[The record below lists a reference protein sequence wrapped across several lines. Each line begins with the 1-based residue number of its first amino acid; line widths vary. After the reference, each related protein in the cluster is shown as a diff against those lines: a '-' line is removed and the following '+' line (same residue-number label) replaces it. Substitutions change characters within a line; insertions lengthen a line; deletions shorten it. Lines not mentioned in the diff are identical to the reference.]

1 MRTSTPELGQVFAEW
16 MVEQNEEEGE
26 THKAERPEGMPR
38 LTFSQSM
45 KCSRQLG
52 YKVAGLEPTDPM
64 DGSSLAVTRMGRLLH
79 EEIQEAVISTYL
91 TAECE
96 TIGTVGDLIWGYV
109 DIDNPE
115 LDEVVEIKTVGAFAF
130 DMAIGLTRSPGKGKP
145 AYIKEAGG
153 QGPRIGDI
161 CQGGFNAVAHG
172 RKNVRI
178 IYLSR
183 EAVSIG
189 KAEQAGLGSV
199 ERFWA
204 EWLIP
209 FDDWMPLVQ
218 AETERLAKI
227 RADVESGLLPQRMG
241 YDERAGKFIQVDP
254 EKWPLC
260 GYCPQQHRCK
270 MDGPGLVPVALSRST

>member
-1 MRTSTPELGQVFAEW
+1 
-16 MVEQNEEEGE
+16 
-26 THKAERPEGMPR
+26 
-38 LTFSQSM
+38 
-45 KCSRQLG
+45 
-52 YKVAGLEPTDPM
+52 
-64 DGSSLAVTRMGRLLH
+64 
-79 EEIQEAVISTYL
+79 
-91 TAECE
+91 
-96 TIGTVGDLIWGYV
+96 
-109 DIDNPE
+109 
-115 LDEVVEIKTVGAFAF
+115 
-130 DMAIGLTRSPGKGKP
+130 MAIGLTRSPGKGKP

-209 FDDWMPLVQ
+209 FDDWMPLRQ
-218 AETERLAKI
+218 AETGAPGQDPGR
-227 RADVESGLLPQRMG
+227 RESPVAPEDGLR
-241 YDERAGKFIQVDP
+241 RAGWEVHP
-254 EKWPLC
+254 GRP
-260 GYCPQQHRCK
+260 PRS
-270 MDGPGLVPVALSRST
+270 GPCAATAPNSTGARWTVLV